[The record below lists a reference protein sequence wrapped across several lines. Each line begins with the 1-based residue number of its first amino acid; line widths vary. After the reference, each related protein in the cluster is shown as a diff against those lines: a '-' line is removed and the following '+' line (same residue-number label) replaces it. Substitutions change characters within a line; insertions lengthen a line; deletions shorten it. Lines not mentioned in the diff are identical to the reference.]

1 MPYANKYITEVK
13 EQLELNGEM
22 NSEGYE
28 SLKLARRTVL
38 IKSSWC

>member
-1 MPYANKYITEVK
+1 MPYANIYITEAK

-28 SLKLARRTVL
+28 SLKLARTVL